1 MKRFFLFV
9 VILFLTLLTLHY
21 TDFITSAYA
30 DTNCDPASCPNDDN
44 RLSCLNTQ
52 INNCTAKLSETQK
65 QEKTLKSQLNLI
77 DGQMQVTTLKIE
89 ETNLQIDKLK
99 REITDLSTRI
109 ERIGTTLDTLSEVL
123 LRRIVQTYK
132 YSNALSTIDLLFSSH
147 GFADLIERLKYIQTA
162 QAYDKQKLY
171 ELQATKLA
179 YNDQKQDKQ
188 TRQQKAEK
196 LKKELAAYEAQL
208 AQQKKDKDELLRIT
222 KNDEVKYQSLLA
234 QARAEYLA
242 IQGIIAGRGI
252 ENEIGSVNQGQ
263 RIATVINSPSCNSG
277 GAHLHFTVV
286 KDGIALNPF
295 NYLNTIDSQNC
306 SGSSCGSS
314 DADPFN
320 PSGNWNWPLNGPIKM
335 NQGYGHTWAV
345 QHTWVGRIYNLHNG
359 IDIEGSSSEVKA
371 VKQGTLFRGSYSGDA
386 GCALPYVRVK
396 HNDDGLESLYL
407 HVYY

>member
-1 MKRFFLFV
+1 MKKLLPLLLAFSFLAFLFLYYNPY
-9 VILFLTLLTLHY
+9 ILTPSYAAECDELCQKQAEIAKLEAQL
-21 TDFITSAYA
+21 A
-30 DTNCDPASCPNDDN
+30 DTKN
-44 RLSCLNTQ
+44 
-52 INNCTAKLSETQK
+52 
-65 QEKTLKSQLNLI
+65 QEKTLKSQLTLI
-77 DGQMQVTTLKIE
+77 DGQTQVTTLKIE
-89 ETNLQIDKLK
+89 ETNLKIEKLK

-109 ERIGTTLDTLSEVL
+109 ERIATTLDTLSEVL
-123 LRRIVQTYK
+123 LRRIVQTYR
-132 YSNALSTIDLLFSSH
+132 YSDTVSTFNLIFSSQNISDLL
-147 GFADLIERLKYIQTA
+147 GRLKYIQTA
-162 QAYDKQKLY
+162 QTYDKKKLY

-188 TRQQKAEK
+188 TRQIEAEK
-196 LKKELAAYEAQL
+196 LNKDLDVYKKQL
-208 AQQKKDKDELLRIT
+208 VNQKRDKDELLKIT
-222 KNDEVKYQSLLA
+222 KNDEAKYQALLA

-252 ENEIGSVNQGQ
+252 ENEVGSVNQGQ

-286 KDGIALNPF
+286 KDGTALNPF
-295 NYLNTIDSQNC
+295 NYLNAIDSQNC

-320 PSGNWNWPLNGPIKM
+320 PSGGWNWPLNGPIKM

-345 QHTWVGRIYNLHNG
+345 QHTWVGRIYNFHNG

-371 VKQGTLFRGSYSGDA
+371 VKQGTLFRGSYSGDT

-396 HNDDGLESLYL
+396 HNEEGLETLYL

>member
-1 MKRFFLFV
+1 MKKLLLSLLAFSFVAFLF
-9 VILFLTLLTLHY
+9 LYSNPYTLTP
-21 TDFITSAYA
+21 SYA
-30 DTNCDPASCPNDDN
+30 DECDEVCQKQAEI
-44 RLSCLNTQ
+44 T
-52 INNCTAKLSETQK
+52 KLEAQLADTKK

-77 DGQMQVTTLKIE
+77 DGQTQVTILKIE
-89 ETNLQIDKLK
+89 ETNLKIEKLK
-99 REITDLSTRI
+99 REINDLSTRI

-188 TRQQKAEK
+188 TRQQEAEK
-196 LKKELAAYEAQL
+196 LNKELEAYKTQL
-208 AQQKKDKDELLRIT
+208 AQQKKDKDELLKVT
-222 KNDEVKYQSLLA
+222 KNDEAKYQALLA

-242 IQGIIAGRGI
+242 IQGIIAGRGT
-252 ENEIGSVNQGQ
+252 ESEVGPVNQNQ
-263 RIATVINSPSCNSG
+263 KIATVIDSSSCNSG

-286 KDGIALNPF
+286 KDGAALNPF
-295 NYLNTIDSQNC
+295 NYLKAIDSQNC
-306 SGSSCGSS
+306 SGSSCGNS
-314 DADPFN
+314 DGDPFN
-320 PSGNWNWPLNGPIKM
+320 PTGNWDWPLNGPIKM
-335 NQGYGHTWAV
+335 NQGYGSTWAV
-345 QHTWVGRIYNLHNG
+345 QHTWVGRIYNFHNG

-371 VKQGTLFRGSYSGDA
+371 VKSGKLFRGSYSGIA